1 MVRTLNSFGYDCF
14 LWKLYRCTFY
24 SVFGIGTFG
33 AYHPHLANTNDVSK
47 ATRSDLN
54 VTSLSRPVGPSL
66 WRISGDFRSP
76 TALHQVQPHSQ
87 GHYISKYIFISY
99 VFYFSFV
106 ILLTFSA
113 PAIMMC
119 DNKPNCGFSI
129 PHPVIPVASL
139 TLQSITGPG
148 MSI

>member
-1 MVRTLNSFGYDCF
+1 MDEIAAEDDDDGGGPMVRTLNSFGYDCF

-33 AYHPHLANTNDVSK
+33 AYHPHLANINDVSK

-106 ILLTFSA
+106 NSFDVLS
-113 PAIMMC
+113 PSHH
-119 DNKPNCGFSI
+119 D
-129 PHPVIPVASL
+129 V
-139 TLQSITGPG
+139 
-148 MSI
+148 